1 MRSCLSRVRAQ
12 DLCGIVPVGCLCLL
26 WCSIELSVPRSLALF
41 VSVFPEKG
49 ATFFDIIIYCEQI
62 VVKKK
67 NILSSQYSF
76 LISTKRNGMEYSRYC
91 LDVPKGLGNVIIF
104 INNIEIDNSSIFSTV
119 PHDRICM
126 LSLMLS
132 LFCFV
137 ISCYYSLLHL
147 LISISLHKCFE
158 GLTASLGKTWSSLGS
173 QWVSLIKLKN
183 RIFLSLVQVD
193 VLSFESPKHIFCLNC
208 SHIRLYFN
216 GCRNCHLIHHI
227 Y

>member
-1 MRSCLSRVRAQ
+1 MSVSCQSPGPLWYSSCWMPLPTVMFNRAFSSQKFGSLCQCVSRK
-12 DLCGIVPVGCLCLL
+12 GSYFL
-26 WCSIELSVPRSLALF
+26 WHYNILRTDCS
-41 VSVFPEKG
+41 
-49 ATFFDIIIYCEQI
+49 
-62 VVKKK
+62 KKK
-67 NILSSQYSF
+67 KYILSSQYSF